1 MKGAICG
8 REIFEMDEY
17 PRWWFR
23 PTAMRKI
30 PKRSCLSRA
39 CVAALGVGLAVS
51 SVSCMTTYDV
61 EGRPM
66 QTVDPGLAIAGAA
79 AAGVLGYA
87 IGNNNNHHHRYYHG
101 GGYGYHRGY
110 GRCHY

>member
-1 MKGAICG
+1 M
-8 REIFEMDEY
+8 FEVDEY
-17 PRWWFR
+17 PGWWFR
-23 PTAMRKI
+23 PTAMKKLL
-30 PKRSCLSRA
+30 KRSFLSRV

-66 QTVDPGLAIAGAA
+66 QTVDPGLAIAGVA

-87 IGNNNNHHHRYYHG
+87 IANNNHNNHHRHYHG

-110 GRCHY
+110 GRHHY